1 MQSDWLSAILSSISK
16 RVNHQSF
23 NAWFRP
29 ISLASKDDSTLF
41 LKVPD
46 ESYKEWIVGNYADV
60 IEESLQELNL
70 DGYKISFVFD
80 DKHDT
85 NRYEKGKKQNGGAK
99 TIHQVSTDSQEA
111 LPFGLSR
118 WYP

>member
-23 NAWFRP
+23 NAWFKP

-41 LKVPD
+41 LRVPD
-46 ESYKEWIVGNYADV
+46 ESYEEWIVGNYADV

-70 DGYKISFVFD
+70 DGYKIRFVFD
-80 DKHDT
+80 DKPSQSSVRAE
-85 NRYEKGKKQNGGAK
+85 NGKNGASK
-99 TIHQVSTDSQEA
+99 SLAQLSLTQQESQ
-111 LPFGLSR
+111 PFGLTKA
-118 WYP
+118 